1 MSLVIPS
8 SCAAPLHFSQREIRS
23 LSSHQKFASYYSIT
37 PFQHKVALSCKTRH
51 IRTHL
56 RNELNVLHKYA
67 VRSKGHDFES
77 INDESLGWDDDEE
90 VEDMGS
96 PWEGAVI
103 YKRNATILHL
113 EYCTT
118 LERLGLAKLSSDVS
132 KTRAAAMGLRVTKAT
147 FQMALLFRYL

>member
-8 SCAAPLHFSQREIRS
+8 SSAAPLHFSQLETNNFN
-23 LSSHQKFASYYSIT
+23 SHQKFASNFFS
-37 PFQHKVALSCKTRH
+37 PFQNRVGLGCKSRH
-51 IRTHL
+51 IRTYL

-67 VRSKGHDFES
+67 VRSKGDDFES
-77 INDESLGWDDDEE
+77 INDESLDWDDEEE
-90 VEDMGS
+90 VEDMGF
-96 PWEGAVI
+96 PWEGAII